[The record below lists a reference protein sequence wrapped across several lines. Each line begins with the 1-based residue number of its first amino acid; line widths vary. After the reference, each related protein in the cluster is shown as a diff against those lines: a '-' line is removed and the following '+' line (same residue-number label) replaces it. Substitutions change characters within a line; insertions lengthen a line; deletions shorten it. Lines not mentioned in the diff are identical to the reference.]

1 MAARALVAEER
12 IGLLVAVAAHAGL
25 VALIM
30 WRPPSAPSI
39 PPPERVTVTISEEA
53 APLSTS
59 PEPMAQPAPSTAPEL
74 REPEHLPETLPAPP
88 LPAPPPPA
96 PLPKALPETRHL
108 PAPRT
113 QPAPRPSP
121 RAAPVPQPKPA
132 PRAAATPVARP
143 RAVLRPA
150 PSPTSRPSSRP
161 GASRIGSNF
170 LPPAPAAQAS
180 GTSRNPPAAAI
191 GPAVRSAIGQAISR
205 QLKPHWVAPQGAEA
219 ELLVTI
225 VRFRLNRDGS
235 LIGAPEVVSQSG
247 ETAANQAQV
256 RRHAEQA
263 IRAVRLAAPFDLPE
277 EYYTAWQTVTSRFDK
292 RLSQ

>member
-12 IGLLVAVAAHAGL
+12 IGLVLALAAHAGL
-25 VALIM
+25 VALIL

-39 PPPERVTVTISEEA
+39 PPPERVTVTISEEV

-74 REPEHLPETLPAPP
+74 GKSEPLPEALPEPP
-88 LPAPPPPA
+88 LPAPA
-96 PLPKALPETRHL
+96 PMPKALPE
-108 PAPRT
+108 PRP

-121 RAAPVPQPKPA
+121 RAAPVPA
-132 PRAAATPVARP
+132 PRTAASPAARP
-143 RAVLRPA
+143 RAVPRPAPA
-150 PSPTSRPSSRP
+150 PSPSARPSSRP

-180 GTSRNPPAAAI
+180 GASRNPPAAAI

-225 VRFRLNRDGS
+225 VRFRLDRDGS
-235 LIGAPEVVSQSG
+235 LIGSPEVVGQSG
-247 ETAANQAQV
+247 ETAANRAQV
-256 RRHAEQA
+256 QRHAEQA

-277 EYYTAWQTVTSRFDK
+277 EYYAAWQTVTSRFDK